1 MHRNKTFK
9 KSKNNI
15 PEEHGFLFIRSHQMA
30 NPNIKSAFSAFI
42 NIH

>member
-15 PEEHGFLFIRSHQMA
+15 PEEHGFLFIRSRQMA
-30 NPNIKSAFSAFI
+30 NPNIKSVFSAFV
-42 NIH
+42 NMH